1 MISIGS
7 KRLTSKDFARV
18 LYNREKVELDADAVS
33 KVKLN
38 FDFFKIL
45 FKGQGDLWHQY
56 SFGPMAQYKIGDND
70 QRQLQYNLIKATSSG
85 SGYFPGRSLPPT
97 S

>member
-38 FDFFKIL
+38 FDFLKS
-45 FKGQGDLWHQY
+45 Y
-56 SFGPMAQYKIGDND
+56 SRDKVIYGINTGFGPM
-70 QRQLQYNLIKATSSG
+70 G
-85 SGYFPGRSLPPT
+85 SI
-97 S
+97 